1 MCAYPLSRYSR
12 RQFGLTAILSLAQ
25 PVRAL
30 DGLPLKLARIGQGI
44 ELHYVEG
51 GRGTPVIFVH
61 GSLSDYTYWQG
72 QMEPFASS
80 YRALAY
86 SRRYNFPNQNPARAG
101 YSAVV
106 DADDLAAL
114 VRTVGLGKIVVI
126 GHSYGALTALFL
138 AIRHPDLVRAMVLAE
153 APAISLL
160 NHLSDERAT
169 TGKAMFTDIEKR
181 MVAPMKTAFAK
192 GDRDSGIGAFMG
204 YVFNDPNAWLKM
216 SQASRDQTLRDA
228 HEWDVM
234 MTTGTLFPEIAPG
247 LIQKISVPVLLLSGG
262 KSYPFLGLID
272 ERISQLLPVNQRV
285 GFPDTGH
292 QMWLAHPDQCRS
304 AVMAFLHRTVSV

>member
-1 MCAYPLSRYSR
+1 MCAYPPSRYSR
-12 RQFGLTAILSLAQ
+12 RQFGLTSLLSLAL

-30 DGLPLKLARIGQGI
+30 ALDDLSRKLARIGQGI
-44 ELHYVEG
+44 ELHYVESG
-51 GRGTPVIFVH
+51 TGTPVIFVH

-72 QMEPFASS
+72 QMEPFASY

-101 YSAVV
+101 YSAIV

-114 VRTVGLGKIVVI
+114 VRTIGLGKVVVI

-138 AIRHPDLVRAMVLAE
+138 AIGHPELVRAMVLAE
-153 APAISLL
+153 APAVSLL
-160 NHLSDERAT
+160 NHLSDERDA
-169 TGKAMFTDIEKR
+169 TGKAFFTDIETR
-181 MVAPMKTAFAK
+181 MVSPMKAAFAK
-192 GDRDSGIGAFMG
+192 GDRNSGIGAFMA
-204 YVFNDPNAWLKM
+204 YVFNDPDAWSKM
-216 SQASRDQTLRDA
+216 SQASRDETLRDA

-234 MTTGTLFPEIAPG
+234 MTTGTLFPEIEPG
-247 LIQKISVPVLLLSGG
+247 SIRKISVPVLLLSGG

-272 ERISQLLPVNQRV
+272 ERLSQLLPVNERV

-292 QMWLAHPDQCRS
+292 QMWLTHPDLCRG
-304 AVMAFLHRTVSV
+304 AVMAFLRRSN